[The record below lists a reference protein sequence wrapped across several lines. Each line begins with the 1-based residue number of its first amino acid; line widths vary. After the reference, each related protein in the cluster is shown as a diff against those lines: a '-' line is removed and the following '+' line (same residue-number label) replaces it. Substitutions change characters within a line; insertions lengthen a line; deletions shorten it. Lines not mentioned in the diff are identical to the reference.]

1 MKGFPFFKP
10 LLPALVLLGVGCGG
24 DSTDDRTPAGD
35 QLALSSVTIGGQSGL
50 SDFDD
55 VSPDAEIVLDFT
67 AALDAATVEANI
79 YLLDAGGAKVDASD
93 VYDGAKRVTL
103 KPSAGLNAYASYR
116 LIVDSGLKSAA
127 GEAILTGKV
136 IRIRTGLDTSDK
148 FPQISDEELLTKVQ
162 QQTFRYFWEGAEP
175 TSGMARER
183 TSSGATVTTGGTGFG
198 VMAMTVA
205 AERGFVTR
213 SEACQRVQRIVTFLA
228 ERATPYHG
236 AFSHWIDGQTGQ
248 TLPFSAD
255 DNGADLVETGLLFQ
269 GLLTARAYF
278 DGADAAESKL
288 RADITTRLA
297 QEVRAHPG
305 DLHLRSQQLLLQR
318 ASIGTV
324 DAFCL
329 HFVQQHFAMLD
340 VPPDFETADEADLAR
355 IEQET
360 LAATL
365 ETAYQDPD
373 FRAFADLYDRGRT
386 DNTAGDAILDLYH
399 FTRAL
404 PHPAASL
411 AAFAAMWQQ
420 DAPPKDTLWGK
431 ELLGIALARAQG
443 AKTLLESGAAIAARD
458 EAADRAYTAVM
469 QDDAARVKN
478 LCYYLKESDWDKS
491 LAALDAVLTGWRRAG
506 SVKGGKDAN
515 QCASAASQLRD
526 RAKDQMTSL
535 QKDVLL
541 CTAEEFAADRR
552 RAAPLV
558 AALVRATQA
567 FADSCFAAKCAEKVL
582 DYADYEHLTLDLL
595 LTESNERTPLC
606 ATVSAR
612 YAAVLVDEYQDTN
625 ALQDAIYFALAR
637 PEADNL
643 FFVGDIKQSIYR
655 FRLADPGIFVDKQ
668 QRWQPHP
675 QPAPLPSTLALDANF
690 RSAPGVIAGINYLF
704 ETFFSRGL
712 GGVDYGDGQRL
723 VVGGDKDAAYQGMC
737 EIDVIDGADVDGD
750 AAVIARRIA
759 EMVGQGFPVRGKDGP
774 RPCRYDDFCI
784 LLRGRKGFAAYEG
797 ALRTAG
803 IPVFADSATD
813 LLDEP
818 HIRPFA
824 ALLRV
829 IDNPAQD
836 IPLAAVLLSPMFPYT
851 ADDLVAL
858 RRARPTG
865 SLYGAVLYSEPQRF
879 ALFTDALTEY
889 RRLARTLPV
898 DELIEELLARTGYLA
913 AVGALPDGPR
923 CREDLLSF
931 TAWAAGAGRAG
942 LPSLIRAMD
951 AAAAN
956 GGLSQS
962 AGGQTRPGCVS
973 IMTVHRSKGLEFPVV
988 FVADTDHKFNQ
999 SDAIRPVL
1007 THSRLGVGVMLR
1019 APRAAKRFKTLPYA
1033 ALAQAIRTE
1042 TLSEEMRV
1050 LYVALTRAQDA
1061 LIITVPLKKTASSLK
1076 LPALC
1081 AAAEATGPEA
1091 MRSMTSWAGW
1101 ILTAAL
1107 LHPDSSALWEYTSFL
1122 PHYGLH
1128 RAPLAIRVL
1137 PLPEETEQP
1146 PAPPAPAA
1154 DPAVVEMLKASFAWR
1169 SPREAL
1175 EKVPAKVSVSAVAH
1189 AARPVA
1195 LERPAFLQKTGMTGA
1210 ERGTAIHAFMQS
1222 VPFDGPAP
1230 DLDAEVRRQTD
1241 LQLLDPAL
1249 ADKLDLDAVRPF
1261 FASAVWR
1268 RIRLAKHI
1276 LREEPFI
1283 TALPAAEVT
1292 PAAGQ
1297 GSAAAAEVLVQ
1308 GIADLVLV
1316 FDEHAE
1322 ILDYK
1327 TDRSRDAQYYIDEYA
1342 AQLRLYRR
1350 AFAQRLAVP
1359 VTKLTIYSFAIEDEI
1374 DVPLG

>member
-1 MKGFPFFKP
+1 MPEQPKIKFTDAQATAITARGGS
-10 LLPALVLLGVGCGG
+10 LLV
-24 DSTDDRTPAGD
+24 
-35 QLALSSVTIGGQSGL
+35 
-50 SDFDD
+50 
-55 VSPDAEIVLDFT
+55 
-67 AALDAATVEANI
+67 
-79 YLLDAGGAKVDASD
+79 
-93 VYDGAKRVTL
+93 
-103 KPSAGLNAYASYR
+103 
-116 LIVDSGLKSAA
+116 SAA
-127 GEAILTGKV
+127 AGSGK
-136 IRIRTGLDTSDK
+136 
-148 FPQISDEELLTKVQ
+148 
-162 QQTFRYFWEGAEP
+162 
-175 TSGMARER
+175 
-183 TSSGATVTTGGTGFG
+183 
-198 VMAMTVA
+198 
-205 AERGFVTR
+205 TR
-213 SEACQRVQRIVTFLA
+213 V
-228 ERATPYHG
+228 
-236 AFSHWIDGQTGQ
+236 
-248 TLPFSAD
+248 
-255 DNGADLVETGLLFQ
+255 LVERVVGLI
-269 GLLTARAYF
+269 T
-278 DGADAAESKL
+278 DPEHPADADSLLIMTFTNAAAAKL

-305 DLHLRSQQLLLQR
+305 DRNLRRQQLLLQR

-340 VPPDFETADEADLAR
+340 VPPDFETAEEADLAR

-365 ETAYQDPD
+365 ETAYNDPD

-411 AAFAAMWQQ
+411 KAFAEMWQT
-420 DAPPKDTLWGK
+420 DAPPQDTPWGQ

-458 EAADRAYTAVM
+458 EMADAAYTAVM
-469 QDDAARVKN
+469 QDDAARVEN
-478 LCYYLKESDWDKS
+478 LCYRLAEKDWEGS
-491 LAALDAVLTGWRRAG
+491 LNALELALGGWRRAG
-506 SVKGGKDAN
+506 AVKGGKDSN
-515 QCASAASQLRD
+515 QAASAASELRD
-526 RAKDQMTSL
+526 RAKKQLESL
-535 QKDVLL
+535 RKDALL
-541 CTAEEFAADRR
+541 CTGEEFAADRR

-558 AALVRATQA
+558 AALVRAAQT

-595 LTESNERTPLC
+595 LDEHNERTPLC
-606 ATVSAR
+606 RTVSSHYR
-612 YAAVLVDEYQDTN
+612 AVLVDEYQDTN

-655 FRLADPGIFVDKQ
+655 FRLADPSIFVGKQ
-668 QRWQPHP
+668 QQWKPHP
-675 QPAPLPSTLALDANF
+675 QPAPAPATLALDANF

-704 ETFFSRGL
+704 ETFFSKGL

-723 VVGGDKDAAYQGMC
+723 VVGGDKNAAYQGMC
-737 EIDVIDGADVDGD
+737 EVDVMDGADTE
-750 AAVIARRIA
+750 AEAQHIARRIA
-759 EMVGQGFPVRGKDGP
+759 EMVQSGFAVRGKEGV

-784 LLRGRKGFAAYEG
+784 LLRGRKGFPTYEG

-803 IPVFADSATD
+803 IPVFADSAAD

-836 IPLAAVLLSPMFPYT
+836 IPLAAVLLSPLFPYT

-858 RRARPTG
+858 RRACPQG
-865 SLYGAVLYSEPQRF
+865 SLYGAVLGDAADRF
-879 ALFTDALTEY
+879 TEFTAALTEY

-898 DELIEELLARTGYLA
+898 AELLEELLARTGYLA
-913 AVGALPDGPR
+913 AVGALPDGAR

-931 TAWAAGAGRAG
+931 TAWASGAGRAG
-942 LPSLIRAMD
+942 LPALIRAMD

-956 GGLSQS
+956 GGLNQS

-1061 LIITVPLKKTASSLK
+1061 LIITVPLKNTASSLK
-1076 LPALC
+1076 TPAVC

-1091 MRSMTSWAGW
+1091 MRSMGSWAGW
-1101 ILTAAL
+1101 ILTATM
-1107 LHPDSSALWEYTSFL
+1107 LHPDSDALWNYTSFL
-1122 PHYGLH
+1122 PHH
-1128 RAPLAIRVL
+1128 RPTKVALGIRLL
-1137 PLPEETEQP
+1137 PLPEQTEQP

-1154 DPAVVEMLKASFAWR
+1154 DPAAVARLRASFAWQ
-1169 SPREAL
+1169 SPRAAL
-1175 EKVPAKVSVSAVAH
+1175 EKVPAKVSVSAVVH

-1195 LERPAFLQKTGMTGA
+1195 LERPAFLQKSGMTGA

-1230 DLDAEVRRQTD
+1230 DLTAEVRRQTE

-1261 FASAVWR
+1261 FESAVWR
-1268 RIRLAKHI
+1268 RIRLAKQI

-1283 TALPAAEVT
+1283 TALPAAEIT

-1327 TDRSRDAQYYIDEYA
+1327 TDRSRDAQFYVDEYA

-1350 AFAQRLAVP
+1350 AFAQRLSVP
-1359 VTKLTIYSFAIEDEI
+1359 VTKLTIYSFALADEI
-1374 DVPLG
+1374 DIPL

>member
-1 MKGFPFFKP
+1 MPEQPKIKFTDAQAAAITARGGS
-10 LLPALVLLGVGCGG
+10 LLV
-24 DSTDDRTPAGD
+24 
-35 QLALSSVTIGGQSGL
+35 
-50 SDFDD
+50 
-55 VSPDAEIVLDFT
+55 
-67 AALDAATVEANI
+67 
-79 YLLDAGGAKVDASD
+79 
-93 VYDGAKRVTL
+93 
-103 KPSAGLNAYASYR
+103 
-116 LIVDSGLKSAA
+116 SAA
-127 GEAILTGKV
+127 AGSGK
-136 IRIRTGLDTSDK
+136 
-148 FPQISDEELLTKVQ
+148 
-162 QQTFRYFWEGAEP
+162 
-175 TSGMARER
+175 
-183 TSSGATVTTGGTGFG
+183 
-198 VMAMTVA
+198 
-205 AERGFVTR
+205 TR
-213 SEACQRVQRIVTFLA
+213 V
-228 ERATPYHG
+228 
-236 AFSHWIDGQTGQ
+236 
-248 TLPFSAD
+248 
-255 DNGADLVETGLLFQ
+255 LVERVVGLI
-269 GLLTARAYF
+269 T
-278 DGADAAESKL
+278 DPEHPADADSLLIMTFTNAAAAKL

-305 DLHLRSQQLLLQR
+305 DRNLRRQQLLLQR

-340 VPPDFETADEADLAR
+340 VPPDFETAEEADLAR

-365 ETAYQDPD
+365 ETAYNDPD

-411 AAFAAMWQQ
+411 KAFAEMWQT
-420 DAPPKDTLWGK
+420 DAPPQDTPWGQ

-458 EAADRAYTAVM
+458 EKADAAYTAVM
-469 QDDAARVKN
+469 QDDAARVEN
-478 LCYYLKESDWDKS
+478 LCYRLAEKDWEGS
-491 LAALDAVLTGWRRAG
+491 LNALELALGGWRRAG
-506 SVKGGKDAN
+506 AVKGGKDSN
-515 QCASAASQLRD
+515 QAASAASELRD
-526 RAKDQMTSL
+526 RAKKQLESL
-535 QKDVLL
+535 RKDALL
-541 CTAEEFAADRR
+541 CTGEEFAADRR

-558 AALVRATQA
+558 AALVRAAQT

-595 LTESNERTPLC
+595 LDEHNERTPLC
-606 ATVSAR
+606 RTVSSR
-612 YAAVLVDEYQDTN
+612 YRAVLVDEYQDTN

-655 FRLADPGIFVDKQ
+655 FRLADPSIFVGKQ
-668 QRWQPHP
+668 QQWKPHP
-675 QPAPLPSTLALDANF
+675 QPAPAPATLALDANF

-704 ETFFSRGL
+704 ETFFSKGL

-723 VVGGDKDAAYQGMC
+723 VVGGDKNAAYQGMC
-737 EIDVIDGADVDGD
+737 EVDVMDGADTE
-750 AAVIARRIA
+750 AEAQHIARRIA
-759 EMVGQGFPVRGKDGP
+759 EMVQSGFAVRGKEGV

-784 LLRGRKGFAAYEG
+784 LLRGRKGFPTYEG

-803 IPVFADSATD
+803 IPVFADSAAD

-836 IPLAAVLLSPMFPYT
+836 IPLAAVLLSPLFPYT

-858 RRARPTG
+858 RRACPQG
-865 SLYGAVLYSEPQRF
+865 SLYGAVLGDAADRF
-879 ALFTDALTEY
+879 AEFTAALTEY

-898 DELIEELLARTGYLA
+898 AELLEELLARTGYLA
-913 AVGALPDGPR
+913 AVGALPDGAR

-931 TAWAAGAGRAG
+931 TAWASGAGRAG
-942 LPSLIRAMD
+942 LPALIRAMD

-956 GGLSQS
+956 GGLNQS

-1061 LIITVPLKKTASSLK
+1061 LIITVPLKNTASSLK
-1076 LPALC
+1076 TPAVC

-1091 MRSMTSWAGW
+1091 MRSMGSWAGW
-1101 ILTAAL
+1101 ILTATM
-1107 LHPDSSALWEYTSFL
+1107 LHPDSDALWNYTSFL
-1122 PHYGLH
+1122 PHH
-1128 RAPLAIRVL
+1128 RPTKVALGIRLL
-1137 PLPEETEQP
+1137 PLPEQTEQP

-1154 DPAVVEMLKASFAWR
+1154 DPAAVARLRASFAWQ
-1169 SPREAL
+1169 SPRAAL

-1195 LERPAFLQKTGMTGA
+1195 LERPAFLQKSGMTGA

-1230 DLDAEVRRQTD
+1230 DLTAEVRRQTE

-1261 FASAVWR
+1261 FESAVWR
-1268 RIRLAKHI
+1268 RIRLAKQI

-1283 TALPAAEVT
+1283 TALPAADIT
-1292 PAAGQ
+1292 PAAQQ
-1297 GSAAAAEVLVQ
+1297 GSAAGAEVLVQ

-1350 AFAQRLAVP
+1350 AFAQRLTVP
-1359 VTKLTIYSFAIEDEI
+1359 VTKLTIYSFALADEI
-1374 DVPLG
+1374 DIPL

>member
-1 MKGFPFFKP
+1 MPEQPKIKFTDAQAAAITARGGS
-10 LLPALVLLGVGCGG
+10 LLV
-24 DSTDDRTPAGD
+24 
-35 QLALSSVTIGGQSGL
+35 
-50 SDFDD
+50 
-55 VSPDAEIVLDFT
+55 
-67 AALDAATVEANI
+67 
-79 YLLDAGGAKVDASD
+79 
-93 VYDGAKRVTL
+93 
-103 KPSAGLNAYASYR
+103 
-116 LIVDSGLKSAA
+116 SAA
-127 GEAILTGKV
+127 AGSGK
-136 IRIRTGLDTSDK
+136 
-148 FPQISDEELLTKVQ
+148 
-162 QQTFRYFWEGAEP
+162 
-175 TSGMARER
+175 
-183 TSSGATVTTGGTGFG
+183 
-198 VMAMTVA
+198 
-205 AERGFVTR
+205 TR
-213 SEACQRVQRIVTFLA
+213 V
-228 ERATPYHG
+228 
-236 AFSHWIDGQTGQ
+236 
-248 TLPFSAD
+248 
-255 DNGADLVETGLLFQ
+255 LVERVVGLI
-269 GLLTARAYF
+269 T
-278 DGADAAESKL
+278 DPEHPADADSLLIMTFTNAAAAKL

-305 DLHLRSQQLLLQR
+305 DRNLRRQQLLLQR

-340 VPPDFETADEADLAR
+340 VPPDFETAEEADLAR

-365 ETAYQDPD
+365 ETAYNDPD

-411 AAFAAMWQQ
+411 KAFAEMWQT
-420 DAPPKDTLWGK
+420 DAPPQDTPWGQ

-458 EAADRAYTAVM
+458 EKADAAYTAVM
-469 QDDAARVKN
+469 QDDAARVEN
-478 LCYYLKESDWDKS
+478 LCYRLAEKDWEGS
-491 LAALDAVLTGWRRAG
+491 LNALELALGGWRRAG
-506 SVKGGKDAN
+506 AVKGGKDSN
-515 QCASAASQLRD
+515 QAASAASELRD
-526 RAKDQMTSL
+526 RAKKQLESL
-535 QKDVLL
+535 RKDALL
-541 CTAEEFAADRR
+541 CTGEEFAADRR

-558 AALVRATQA
+558 AALVRAAQT

-595 LTESNERTPLC
+595 LDEHNERTPLC
-606 ATVSAR
+606 RTVSSR
-612 YAAVLVDEYQDTN
+612 YRAVLVDEYQDTN

-655 FRLADPGIFVDKQ
+655 FRLADPSIFVGKQ
-668 QRWQPHP
+668 QQWKPHP
-675 QPAPLPSTLALDANF
+675 QPAPAPATLALDANF

-704 ETFFSRGL
+704 ETFFSKGL

-723 VVGGDKDAAYQGMC
+723 VVGGDKNAAYQGMC
-737 EIDVIDGADVDGD
+737 EVDVMDGADTE
-750 AAVIARRIA
+750 AEAQHIARRIA
-759 EMVGQGFPVRGKDGP
+759 EMVQSGFAVRGKEGV

-784 LLRGRKGFAAYEG
+784 LLRGRKGFPTYEG

-803 IPVFADSATD
+803 IPVFADSAAD

-836 IPLAAVLLSPMFPYT
+836 IPLAAVLLSPLFPYT

-858 RRARPTG
+858 RRACPQG
-865 SLYGAVLYSEPQRF
+865 SLYGAVLGDAADRF
-879 ALFTDALTEY
+879 AEFTAALTEY

-898 DELIEELLARTGYLA
+898 AELLEELLARTGYLA
-913 AVGALPDGPR
+913 AVGALPDGAR

-931 TAWAAGAGRAG
+931 TAWASGAGRAG
-942 LPSLIRAMD
+942 LPALIRAMD

-956 GGLSQS
+956 GGLNQS

-1061 LIITVPLKKTASSLK
+1061 LIITVPLKNTASSLK
-1076 LPALC
+1076 TPAVC

-1091 MRSMTSWAGW
+1091 MRSMGSWAGW
-1101 ILTAAL
+1101 ILTATM
-1107 LHPDSSALWEYTSFL
+1107 LHPDSDALWNYTSFL
-1122 PHYGLH
+1122 PHH
-1128 RAPLAIRVL
+1128 RPTKVALGIRLL
-1137 PLPEETEQP
+1137 PLPEQTEQP

-1154 DPAVVEMLKASFAWR
+1154 DPAAVARLRASFAWQ
-1169 SPREAL
+1169 SPRAAL
-1175 EKVPAKVSVSAVAH
+1175 EKVPAKVSVSAVVH

-1195 LERPAFLQKTGMTGA
+1195 LERPAFLQKSGMTGA

-1230 DLDAEVRRQTD
+1230 DLTAEVRRQTE

-1261 FASAVWR
+1261 FESAVWR
-1268 RIRLAKHI
+1268 RIRLAKQI

-1283 TALPAAEVT
+1283 TALPAAEIT

-1327 TDRSRDAQYYIDEYA
+1327 TDRSRDAQFYVDEYA

-1350 AFAQRLAVP
+1350 AFAQRLTVP
-1359 VTKLTIYSFAIEDEI
+1359 VTKLTIYSFALADEI
-1374 DVPLG
+1374 DIPL

>member
-1 MKGFPFFKP
+1 MPEQPKIKFTDAQAAAITARGGS
-10 LLPALVLLGVGCGG
+10 LLV
-24 DSTDDRTPAGD
+24 
-35 QLALSSVTIGGQSGL
+35 
-50 SDFDD
+50 
-55 VSPDAEIVLDFT
+55 
-67 AALDAATVEANI
+67 
-79 YLLDAGGAKVDASD
+79 
-93 VYDGAKRVTL
+93 
-103 KPSAGLNAYASYR
+103 
-116 LIVDSGLKSAA
+116 SAA
-127 GEAILTGKV
+127 AGSGK
-136 IRIRTGLDTSDK
+136 
-148 FPQISDEELLTKVQ
+148 
-162 QQTFRYFWEGAEP
+162 
-175 TSGMARER
+175 
-183 TSSGATVTTGGTGFG
+183 
-198 VMAMTVA
+198 
-205 AERGFVTR
+205 TR
-213 SEACQRVQRIVTFLA
+213 V
-228 ERATPYHG
+228 
-236 AFSHWIDGQTGQ
+236 
-248 TLPFSAD
+248 
-255 DNGADLVETGLLFQ
+255 LVERVVGLI
-269 GLLTARAYF
+269 T
-278 DGADAAESKL
+278 DPEHPADADSLLIMTFTNAAAAKL

-305 DLHLRSQQLLLQR
+305 DRNLRRQQLLLQR

-340 VPPDFETADEADLAR
+340 VPPDFETAEEADLAR

-365 ETAYQDPD
+365 ETAYNDPD

-411 AAFAAMWQQ
+411 KAFAEMWQT
-420 DAPPKDTLWGK
+420 DAPPQDTPWGQ

-458 EAADRAYTAVM
+458 EKADAAYTAVM
-469 QDDAARVKN
+469 QDDAARVEN
-478 LCYYLKESDWDKS
+478 LCYRLAEKDWEGS
-491 LAALDAVLTGWRRAG
+491 LNALELALGGWRRAG
-506 SVKGGKDAN
+506 AVKGGKDGN
-515 QCASAASQLRD
+515 QAASAASELRD
-526 RAKDQMTSL
+526 RAKKQLESL
-535 QKDVLL
+535 RKDALL
-541 CTAEEFAADRR
+541 CTGEEFAADRR

-558 AALVRATQA
+558 AALVRAAQT

-595 LTESNERTPLC
+595 LDEHNERTPLC
-606 ATVSAR
+606 RTVSSHYR
-612 YAAVLVDEYQDTN
+612 AVLVDEYQDTN

-655 FRLADPGIFVDKQ
+655 FRLADPSIFVGKQ
-668 QRWQPHP
+668 QQWKPHP
-675 QPAPLPSTLALDANF
+675 QPAPAPATLALDANF

-704 ETFFSRGL
+704 ETFFSKGL

-723 VVGGDKDAAYQGMC
+723 VVGGDKNAAYQGMC
-737 EIDVIDGADVDGD
+737 EVDVMDGADTE
-750 AAVIARRIA
+750 AEAQHIARRIA
-759 EMVGQGFPVRGKDGP
+759 EMVQSGFAVRGKEGV

-784 LLRGRKGFAAYEG
+784 LLRGRKGFPTYEG

-803 IPVFADSATD
+803 IPMFADSAAD

-836 IPLAAVLLSPMFPYT
+836 IPLAAVLLSPLFPYT

-858 RRARPTG
+858 RRACPQG
-865 SLYGAVLYSEPQRF
+865 SLYGAVLGDAADRF
-879 ALFTDALTEY
+879 AEFTAALTEY

-898 DELIEELLARTGYLA
+898 AELLEELLARTGYLA
-913 AVGALPDGPR
+913 AVGALPDGAR

-931 TAWAAGAGRAG
+931 TAWASGAGRAG
-942 LPSLIRAMD
+942 LPALIRAMD

-956 GGLSQS
+956 GGLNQS

-1061 LIITVPLKKTASSLK
+1061 LIITVPLKNTASSLK
-1076 LPALC
+1076 TPAVC

-1091 MRSMTSWAGW
+1091 MRSMGSWAGW
-1101 ILTAAL
+1101 ILTATM
-1107 LHPDSSALWEYTSFL
+1107 LHPDSDALWNYTSFL
-1122 PHYGLH
+1122 PHH
-1128 RAPLAIRVL
+1128 RPTKVALGIRLL
-1137 PLPEETEQP
+1137 PLPEQTEQP

-1154 DPAVVEMLKASFAWR
+1154 DPAAVARLRASFAWQ
-1169 SPREAL
+1169 SPRAAL
-1175 EKVPAKVSVSAVAH
+1175 EKVPAKVSVSAVVH

-1195 LERPAFLQKTGMTGA
+1195 LERPAFLQKSGMTGA
-1210 ERGTAIHAFMQS
+1210 ERGTAIHAFMQN

-1230 DLDAEVRRQTD
+1230 DLTAEVRRQTE

-1261 FASAVWR
+1261 FESAVWR
-1268 RIRLAKHI
+1268 RIRLAKQI

-1283 TALPAAEVT
+1283 TALPAAEIT

-1327 TDRSRDAQYYIDEYA
+1327 TDRSRDAQFYVDEYA

-1350 AFAQRLAVP
+1350 AFAQRLSVP
-1359 VTKLTIYSFAIEDEI
+1359 VTKLTIYSFAIGDEI

>member
-1 MKGFPFFKP
+1 MPEQPKIKFTDAQAAAITARGGS
-10 LLPALVLLGVGCGG
+10 LLV
-24 DSTDDRTPAGD
+24 
-35 QLALSSVTIGGQSGL
+35 
-50 SDFDD
+50 
-55 VSPDAEIVLDFT
+55 
-67 AALDAATVEANI
+67 
-79 YLLDAGGAKVDASD
+79 
-93 VYDGAKRVTL
+93 
-103 KPSAGLNAYASYR
+103 
-116 LIVDSGLKSAA
+116 SAA
-127 GEAILTGKV
+127 AGSGK
-136 IRIRTGLDTSDK
+136 
-148 FPQISDEELLTKVQ
+148 
-162 QQTFRYFWEGAEP
+162 
-175 TSGMARER
+175 
-183 TSSGATVTTGGTGFG
+183 
-198 VMAMTVA
+198 
-205 AERGFVTR
+205 TR
-213 SEACQRVQRIVTFLA
+213 V
-228 ERATPYHG
+228 
-236 AFSHWIDGQTGQ
+236 
-248 TLPFSAD
+248 
-255 DNGADLVETGLLFQ
+255 LVERVVGLI
-269 GLLTARAYF
+269 T
-278 DGADAAESKL
+278 DPEHPADADSLLIMTFTNAAAAKL

-297 QEVRAHPG
+297 QEVRTHPG
-305 DLHLRSQQLLLQR
+305 DRNLRRQQLLLQR

-340 VPPDFETADEADLAR
+340 VPPDFETAEEADLAR

-365 ETAYQDPD
+365 ETAYNDPD

-411 AAFAAMWQQ
+411 KAFAEMWQT
-420 DAPPKDTLWGK
+420 DAPPQDTPWGQ

-458 EAADRAYTAVM
+458 EKADAAYTAVM
-469 QDDAARVKN
+469 QDDAARVEN
-478 LCYYLKESDWDKS
+478 LCYRLAEKDWEGS
-491 LAALDAVLTGWRRAG
+491 LNALELALGGWRRAG
-506 SVKGGKDAN
+506 AVKGGKDSN
-515 QCASAASQLRD
+515 QAASAASELRD
-526 RAKDQMTSL
+526 RAKKQLESL
-535 QKDVLL
+535 RKDALL
-541 CTAEEFAADRR
+541 CTGEEFAADRR

-558 AALVRATQA
+558 AALVRAAQT

-595 LTESNERTPLC
+595 LDEHNERTPLC
-606 ATVSAR
+606 RTVSSR
-612 YAAVLVDEYQDTN
+612 YRAMLVDEYQDTN

-655 FRLADPGIFVDKQ
+655 FRLADPSIFVGKQ
-668 QRWQPHP
+668 QQWKPHP
-675 QPAPLPSTLALDANF
+675 QPAPAPATLALDANF

-704 ETFFSRGL
+704 ETFFSKGL

-723 VVGGDKDAAYQGMC
+723 VVGGDKNAAYQGMC
-737 EIDVIDGADVDGD
+737 EVDVMDGADTE
-750 AAVIARRIA
+750 AEAQHIARRIA
-759 EMVGQGFPVRGKDGP
+759 EMVQSGFAVRGKEGV

-784 LLRGRKGFAAYEG
+784 LLRGRKGFPTYEG

-803 IPVFADSATD
+803 IPVFADSAAD

-836 IPLAAVLLSPMFPYT
+836 IPLAAVLLSPLFPYT

-858 RRARPTG
+858 RRACPQG
-865 SLYGAVLYSEPQRF
+865 SLYGAVLGDAADRF
-879 ALFTDALTEY
+879 AEFTAALTEY

-898 DELIEELLARTGYLA
+898 AELLEELLARTGYLA
-913 AVGALPDGPR
+913 AVGALPDGAR

-931 TAWAAGAGRAG
+931 TAWASGAGRAG
-942 LPSLIRAMD
+942 LPALIRAMD

-956 GGLSQS
+956 GGLNQS

-1061 LIITVPLKKTASSLK
+1061 LIITVPLKNTASSLK
-1076 LPALC
+1076 TPAVC

-1091 MRSMTSWAGW
+1091 MRSMGSWAGW
-1101 ILTAAL
+1101 ILTATM
-1107 LHPDSSALWEYTSFL
+1107 LHPDSDALWNYTSFL
-1122 PHYGLH
+1122 PHH
-1128 RAPLAIRVL
+1128 RPTKVALGIRLL
-1137 PLPEETEQP
+1137 PLPEQTEQS

-1154 DPAVVEMLKASFAWR
+1154 DPAAVARLRASFAWQ
-1169 SPREAL
+1169 SPRAAL
-1175 EKVPAKVSVSAVAH
+1175 EKVPAKVSVSAVVH
-1189 AARPVA
+1189 AARPIA
-1195 LERPAFLQKTGMTGA
+1195 LERPAFLQKSGMTGA

-1230 DLDAEVRRQTD
+1230 DLTAEVRRQTE

-1261 FASAVWR
+1261 FESAVWR
-1268 RIRLAKHI
+1268 RIRLAKQI

-1283 TALPAAEVT
+1283 TALPAAEIT

-1297 GSAAAAEVLVQ
+1297 GSAAEAEVLVQ

-1327 TDRSRDAQYYIDEYA
+1327 TDRSRDAQFYVDEYA

-1350 AFAQRLAVP
+1350 AFAQRLSVP
-1359 VTKLTIYSFAIEDEI
+1359 VTKLTIYSFALADEI
-1374 DVPLG
+1374 DIPL

>member
-1 MKGFPFFKP
+1 MPEQPKIKFTDAQAAAITARGGS
-10 LLPALVLLGVGCGG
+10 LLV
-24 DSTDDRTPAGD
+24 
-35 QLALSSVTIGGQSGL
+35 
-50 SDFDD
+50 
-55 VSPDAEIVLDFT
+55 
-67 AALDAATVEANI
+67 
-79 YLLDAGGAKVDASD
+79 
-93 VYDGAKRVTL
+93 
-103 KPSAGLNAYASYR
+103 
-116 LIVDSGLKSAA
+116 SAA
-127 GEAILTGKV
+127 AGSGK
-136 IRIRTGLDTSDK
+136 
-148 FPQISDEELLTKVQ
+148 
-162 QQTFRYFWEGAEP
+162 
-175 TSGMARER
+175 
-183 TSSGATVTTGGTGFG
+183 
-198 VMAMTVA
+198 
-205 AERGFVTR
+205 TR
-213 SEACQRVQRIVTFLA
+213 V
-228 ERATPYHG
+228 
-236 AFSHWIDGQTGQ
+236 
-248 TLPFSAD
+248 
-255 DNGADLVETGLLFQ
+255 LVERVVGLI
-269 GLLTARAYF
+269 T
-278 DGADAAESKL
+278 DPEHPADADSLLIMTFTNAAAAKL

-305 DLHLRSQQLLLQR
+305 DRNLRRQQLLLQR

-340 VPPDFETADEADLAR
+340 VPPDFETAEEADLAR

-365 ETAYQDPD
+365 ETAYNDPD

-411 AAFAAMWQQ
+411 KAFAEMWQT
-420 DAPPKDTLWGK
+420 DAPPQDTPWGQ

-458 EAADRAYTAVM
+458 EKADAAYTAVM
-469 QDDAARVKN
+469 QDDAARVEN
-478 LCYYLKESDWDKS
+478 LCYRLAEKDWEGS
-491 LAALDAVLTGWRRAG
+491 LNALELALGGWRRAG
-506 SVKGGKDAN
+506 AVKGGKDSN
-515 QCASAASQLRD
+515 QAASAASELRD
-526 RAKDQMTSL
+526 RAKKQLESL
-535 QKDVLL
+535 RKDALL
-541 CTAEEFAADRR
+541 CTGEEFAADRR

-558 AALVRATQA
+558 AALVRAAQT

-595 LTESNERTPLC
+595 LDEHNERTPLC
-606 ATVSAR
+606 RTVSSR
-612 YAAVLVDEYQDTN
+612 YRAVLVDEYQDTN

-655 FRLADPGIFVDKQ
+655 FRLADPSIFVGKQ
-668 QRWQPHP
+668 QQWKPHP
-675 QPAPLPSTLALDANF
+675 QPAPAPATLALDANF

-704 ETFFSRGL
+704 ETFFSKGL

-723 VVGGDKDAAYQGMC
+723 VVGGDKNAVYQGMC
-737 EIDVIDGADVDGD
+737 EVDVMDGADTE
-750 AAVIARRIA
+750 AEAQHIARRIA
-759 EMVGQGFPVRGKDGP
+759 EMVQSGFAVRGKEGV

-784 LLRGRKGFAAYEG
+784 LLRGRKGFPTYEG

-803 IPVFADSATD
+803 IPVFADSAAD

-836 IPLAAVLLSPMFPYT
+836 IPLAAVLLSPLFPYT

-858 RRARPTG
+858 RRACPQG
-865 SLYGAVLYSEPQRF
+865 SLYGAVLGDAADRF
-879 ALFTDALTEY
+879 AEFTAALTEY

-898 DELIEELLARTGYLA
+898 AELLEELLARTGYLA
-913 AVGALPDGPR
+913 AVGALPDGAR

-931 TAWAAGAGRAG
+931 TAWASGAGRAG
-942 LPSLIRAMD
+942 LPALIRAMD

-956 GGLSQS
+956 GGLNQS

-1061 LIITVPLKKTASSLK
+1061 LIITVPLKNTASSLK
-1076 LPALC
+1076 TPAVC

-1091 MRSMTSWAGW
+1091 MRSMGSWAGW
-1101 ILTAAL
+1101 ILTATM
-1107 LHPDSSALWEYTSFL
+1107 LHPDSDALWNYTSFL
-1122 PHYGLH
+1122 PHH
-1128 RAPLAIRVL
+1128 RPTKVALGIRLL
-1137 PLPEETEQP
+1137 PLPEQTEQP

-1154 DPAVVEMLKASFAWR
+1154 DPAAVARLRASFAWQ
-1169 SPREAL
+1169 SPRAAL
-1175 EKVPAKVSVSAVAH
+1175 EKVPAKVSVSAVVH
-1189 AARPVA
+1189 AARPIA
-1195 LERPAFLQKTGMTGA
+1195 LERPAFLQKSGMTGA

-1230 DLDAEVRRQTD
+1230 DLTAEVRRQTE

-1261 FASAVWR
+1261 FESAVWR
-1268 RIRLAKHI
+1268 RIRLAKQI

-1283 TALPAAEVT
+1283 TALPAAEIT

-1327 TDRSRDAQYYIDEYA
+1327 TDRSRDAQFYVDEYA

-1350 AFAQRLAVP
+1350 AFAQRLSVP
-1359 VTKLTIYSFAIEDEI
+1359 VTKLTIYSFALADEI
-1374 DVPLG
+1374 DIPL